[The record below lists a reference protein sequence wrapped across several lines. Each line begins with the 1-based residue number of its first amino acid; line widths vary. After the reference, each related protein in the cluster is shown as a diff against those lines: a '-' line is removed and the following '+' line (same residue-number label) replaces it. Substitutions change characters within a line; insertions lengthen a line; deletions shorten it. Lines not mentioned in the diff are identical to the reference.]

1 MPRESPAIKI
11 NKIKVSEKMKRLL
24 SAIIAAALMLTM
36 LAACSSNSNANLTSD
51 NLAKIINE
59 NGNEMTGSNP
69 AIALDSNLFEW
80 NEWDKANFEAGA
92 FSFSLMNVQ
101 AYTIAIVKP
110 ADGKKD
116 AVLKY
121 FSDYQALQESNF
133 NMYLEDQYEIAKSAV
148 TEEVNGYIVFVMAE
162 NADSI
167 AANIKAKL

>member
-1 MPRESPAIKI
+1 
-11 NKIKVSEKMKRLL
+11 MKRLL

-69 AIALDSNLFEW
+69 AIALDSEDANLSNLFEW

-101 AYTIAIVKP
+101 AYTIAVVKP
-110 ADGKKD
+110 ADGKRMRC
-116 AVLKY
+116 L
-121 FSDYQALQESNF
+121 N
-133 NMYLEDQYEIAKSAV
+133 ISA
-148 TEEVNGYIVFVMAE
+148 IIRRCRRAI
-162 NADSI
+162 SI
-167 AANIKAKL
+167 CILRISTRSQNLP

>member
-36 LAACSSNSNANLTSD
+36 LAACSSNSGSNLTSD

-69 AIALDSNLFEW
+69 AIALDSEDENLSNLFEW
-80 NEWDKANFEAGA
+80 NEWDKANFETGA

-101 AYTIAIVKP
+101 AYTIA
-110 ADGKKD
+110 ATT
-116 AVLKY
+116 
-121 FSDYQALQESNF
+121 ALPPVP
-133 NMYLEDQYEIAKSAV
+133 NMMPTARRMRCLNISA
-148 TEEVNGYIVFVMAE
+148 IIRRCRRAI
-162 NADSI
+162 SI
-167 AANIKAKL
+167 CILRISTRSQNLP